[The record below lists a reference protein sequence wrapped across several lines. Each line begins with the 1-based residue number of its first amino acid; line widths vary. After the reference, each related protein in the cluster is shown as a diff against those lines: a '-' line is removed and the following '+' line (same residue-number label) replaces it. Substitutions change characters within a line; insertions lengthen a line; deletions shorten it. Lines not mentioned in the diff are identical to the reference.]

1 MRLRVGLLCH
11 DSVGGSVRVAVNLAH
26 ALVARGHEVH
36 VFARWT
42 PLEIRPGPR
51 LVLHTLAGSRASGHL
66 VPRLDAD
73 WSHDDV
79 AALAELV
86 ATVGR
91 AENLD
96 VLHFHYAV
104 PFAAVA
110 GLVRQRLRD
119 QTPAV
124 VGTLHGTDV
133 SVLGRRPGMRRRLA
147 DSLARADALT
157 TVSNNHAA
165 LAARTFGLR
174 RVPEVIPNF
183 VDTNRFRP
191 APAQQAARE
200 RPRIAHVSNFRPV
213 KQPLAVARVFR
224 EVRRRVEADLWLI
237 GDGEAMPGLRS
248 RLEGY
253 GLAGWTSCFGLR
265 LDLEAIL
272 PDADVLLV
280 TSRTESFCLAAL
292 EAAACGVPVV
302 APRVGGLPET
312 ILDRETGELFE
323 PGDHAGAAAAIV
335 GLLSNRERRQRM
347 GKAAVRQARRLG
359 EDVIV
364 ARYEQLYFDL
374 IGVGMPRLPQL
385 AAART

>member
-1 MRLRVGLLCH
+1 VRLRVGLLCH

-36 VFARWT
+36 VFARRT

-73 WSHDDV
+73 WSPEDV

-86 ATVGR
+86 AAVGR

-110 GLVRQRLRD
+110 GLVRQQLRE

-133 SVLGRRPGMRRRLA
+133 SVLGRRPAMRRRLA

-157 TVSNNHAA
+157 TVSNSHAA

-174 RVPEVIPNF
+174 QVPEVIPNF
-183 VDTNRFRP
+183 VDTSRFRP
-191 APAQQAARE
+191 ASAQDAARE

-237 GDGEAMPGLRS
+237 GDGEAMPGLLS

-253 GLAGWTSCFGLR
+253 GLAGRTSCFGLR

-312 ILDRETGELFE
+312 IVDRETGELFE

-335 GLLSNRERRQRM
+335 GLLSDRERRHRM

-374 IGVGMPRLPQL
+374 IGVGMPGLPQL
-385 AAART
+385 AAARA

>member
-1 MRLRVGLLCH
+1 VRLRVGILCH

-26 ALVARGHEVH
+26 ALVARDHEVH
-36 VFARWT
+36 MFARQT
-42 PLEIRPGPR
+42 PLEVRPGAR

-66 VPRLDAD
+66 VPRLDTD
-73 WSHDDV
+73 WSPDDV
-79 AALAELV
+79 GALAELV
-86 ATVGR
+86 AEVART
-91 AENLD
+91 ENLD

-110 GLVRQRLRD
+110 GLVRRRLGD
-119 QTPAV
+119 QAPTV

-133 SVLGRRPGMRRRLA
+133 SVLGRRPGTRRRLA
-147 DSLARADALT
+147 ESLAQVDVLT
-157 TVSNNHAA
+157 TVSNNHAT

-191 APAQQAARE
+191 APAQDSARE

-224 EVRRRVEADLWLI
+224 EVRRKVEADLWLI
-237 GDGEAMPGLRS
+237 GDGEAMPALLS
-248 RLEGY
+248 RLESH
-253 GLAGWTSCFGLR
+253 GLDGGTSCFGLR

-272 PDADVLLV
+272 PEADVLLV

-335 GLLSNRERRQRM
+335 GLLTDSERRHRM
-347 GKAAVRQARRLG
+347 GKAAVSQARQLG

-374 IGVGMPRLPQL
+374 IGVGMPGLPQL